1 MPLDSL
7 DLLKMIAPPPASP
20 RETGTEQG
28 WAETE
33 RILGLA
39 LPQDYKRLIAAYAT
53 GSFDDFLW
61 VLNPF
66 AGNRFLNL
74 MERRDMTLDAYESAW
89 QLAPGQRSF
98 LAHLRAGDLLAWG
111 ITDNG
116 DEMYWRTGGVPDG
129 WPTVLNESRG
139 PLCEVHELPATGFL
153 VRLLSGEV
161 QTEVFPADFL
171 EERERRFVPLG

>member
-1 MPLDSL
+1 MSLDSL
-7 DLLKMIAPPPASP
+7 DLLKMIAPPTASP
-20 RETGTEQG
+20 CETGGEQG
-28 WAETE
+28 WTEAE

-39 LPQDYKRLIAAYAT
+39 LPRDYKRLIAAYGT

-74 MERRDMTLDAYESAW
+74 MGRKDMTLDAYESAW
-89 QLAPGQRSF
+89 ELIPEQRSF

-116 DEMYWRTGGVPDG
+116 DEMYWRTSGAPDG
-129 WPTVLNESRG
+129 WPTVLYESRG
-139 PLCEVHELPATGFL
+139 PLYEVHELPVTGFL
-153 VRLLSGEV
+153 ARLLTGEL